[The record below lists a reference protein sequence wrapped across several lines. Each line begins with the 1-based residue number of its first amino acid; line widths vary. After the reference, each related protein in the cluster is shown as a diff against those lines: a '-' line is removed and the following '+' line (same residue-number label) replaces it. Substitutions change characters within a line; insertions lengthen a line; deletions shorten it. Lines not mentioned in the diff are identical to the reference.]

1 MTTIVNS
8 PNPSNDSGNGGL
20 IIGIFVLIIL
30 GLVFFYFGIPAL
42 KNLGP
47 VEVNIPAPQINVPN
61 QVDVNVKPAE

>member
-8 PNPSNDSGNGGL
+8 PNPSNDNGNGGL

>member
-8 PNPSNDSGNGGL
+8 PNPSNDNGNGGL
-20 IIGIFVLIIL
+20 IIGIFALIIF
-30 GLVFFYFGIPAL
+30 GLLFFYYGIPAL

-47 VEVNIPAPQINVPN
+47 AQVNIPAPQINVPN